1 LPHVKAN
8 GRDIYTRLGY
18 DPVDDQYKILCVMM
32 FLKCDDGHRQYVIEQ
47 EHLVLSL
54 TSHSSSW
61 RKIEISGDAYSY
73 LEGGICIN
81 SAIYYGVGHTKIAR
95 FDIRFEK
102 IMFIQ
107 APEDYNAISSYST
120 LTNYKG
126 KLACVSD
133 DSYCESKMR
142 LWILQ
147 DAEKE
152 EWSSI
157 MTCVVPC
164 DKELSLCSG
173 ESHNNEVVMVSICL
187 KSSKHF
193 FVYYFD
199 MVRESIIRR
208 IEVEIDGIADYEFR
222 HINGIGKHAP
232 RILCFPGHIENLM
245 YL

>member
-1 LPHVKAN
+1 VVLPHVKAN

-95 FDIRFEK
+95 FNIRSEK

-107 APEDYNAISSYST
+107 APEDYNAISCYST

-126 KLACVSD
+126 KLACVSY
-133 DSYCESKMR
+133 DSYCESKLR
-142 LWILQ
+142 VWILH
-147 DAEKE
+147 DVEKE
-152 EWSSI
+152 E
-157 MTCVVPC
+157 
-164 DKELSLCSG
+164 
-173 ESHNNEVVMVSICL
+173 
-187 KSSKHF
+187 
-193 FVYYFD
+193 
-199 MVRESIIRR
+199 
-208 IEVEIDGIADYEFR
+208 
-222 HINGIGKHAP
+222 
-232 RILCFPGHIENLM
+232 
-245 YL
+245 